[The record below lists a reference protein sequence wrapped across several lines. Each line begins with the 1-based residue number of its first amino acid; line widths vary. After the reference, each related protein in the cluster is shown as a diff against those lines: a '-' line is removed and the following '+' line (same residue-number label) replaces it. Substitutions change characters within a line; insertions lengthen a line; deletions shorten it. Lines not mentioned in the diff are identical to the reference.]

1 MVDFLFA
8 TKVQNKKLITLRNQ
22 LFIPNGT
29 ITANFKESITVIYA
43 YSTPLTSRDEIDEFY
58 LKVDKPL
65 PFDVTYRNVTY
76 YTEWDDRYDPPQ
88 EVEMEDATWTTLYRG
103 QLESEHKSHRHYIT
117 GNSSGTWTEFSING
131 QTYND
136 GDTFTFDGK
145 QYIIKGMDI

>member
-1 MVDFLFA
+1 MRQASLIPFLAQKYGFLLP
-8 TKVQNKKLITLRNQ
+8 N
-22 LFIPNGT
+22 PNGT
-29 ITANFKESITVIYA
+29 ITANFKESLTVIYA
-43 YSTPLTSRDEIDEFY
+43 YSTPEIGDEIDEFY

-88 EVEMEDATWTTLYRG
+88 EVEMEDATWATLYRG
-103 QLESEHKSHRHYIT
+103 QLESEHKSHRPYIN

-131 QTYND
+131 QTYNG

>member
-1 MVDFLFA
+1 MRQASLIPFLAQKYGF
-8 TKVQNKKLITLRNQ
+8 LL
-22 LFIPNGT
+22 PNPNAT
-29 ITANFKESITVIYA
+29 ITANFKESLTVIYA
-43 YSTPLTSRDEIDEFY
+43 YSTPLIYEGEIDEFY

-88 EVEMEDATWTTLYRG
+88 EVEMEDATWATLYRG
-103 QLESEHKSHRHYIT
+103 QLESEHKSHRPYT
-117 GNSSGTWTEFSING
+117 NGNSSGTWTEFSING